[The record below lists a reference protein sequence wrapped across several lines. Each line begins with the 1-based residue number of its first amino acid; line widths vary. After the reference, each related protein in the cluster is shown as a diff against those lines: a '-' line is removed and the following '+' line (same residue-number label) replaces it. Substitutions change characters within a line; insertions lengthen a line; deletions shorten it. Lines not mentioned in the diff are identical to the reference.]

1 MTSETI
7 SLVFE
12 AAFYEPVQLSWP
24 FTYALVSRKP
34 RTDACAV
41 PDVDGKPALE
51 ASCVTLTEPQVGDDG
66 VKYKSLTVW
75 ISKIIKKKSSTEFLK
90 SDVLRTKSRL
100 GRPDENF
107 IRLYSKNA
115 C

>member
-7 SLVFE
+7 FLVLE

-34 RTDACAV
+34 HTDACADPV
-41 PDVDGKPALE
+41 VDAKPALE
-51 ASCVTLTEPQVGDDG
+51 ATCVTLTEPQVGDDG

-75 ISKIIKKKSSTEFLK
+75 ISEIKKNKKTAQ
-90 SDVLRTKSRL
+90 
-100 GRPDENF
+100 NF
-107 IRLYSKNA
+107 
-115 C
+115 